1 MSRLLSPL
9 FYCWDHSYI
18 PPYSEVLRYTLIFFI
33 LFVVSGMLRM
43 GKEGTE
49 AYIKVLIPAE
59 LVGGAFTWMVNDG
72 LGFYNLVVL
81 KLSEFSWTYAK
92 I

>member
-1 MSRLLSPL
+1 
-9 FYCWDHSYI
+9 
-18 PPYSEVLRYTLIFFI
+18 
-33 LFVVSGMLRM
+33 MLRM

-49 AYIKVLIPAE
+49 AKIKVLIPAE
-59 LVGGAFTWMVNDG
+59 LVGGPFTWMVNDG

-81 KLSEFSWTYAK
+81 KLSEFSWTHAK